1 MEGPVLS
8 IRIRESRFLAAL
20 LAVLHGLAILVL
32 PAVDLTPGVLLL
44 LAIFVAASLAR
55 RIIAAVRAARGAGVL
70 LEFRSGQ
77 WWVEGHAAILMADS
91 CVLPGIQVL
100 RLRTAGGMVALRV
113 LPDSVDAPAR
123 RRLRVLLRHG
133 LSTVSSARSA
143 VAG

>member
-8 IRIRESRFLAAL
+8 IRIRESRFLTAL
-20 LAVLHGLAILVL
+20 LSLLYGLAIVALAGVDL
-32 PAVDLTPGVLLL
+32 PATVLLM

-55 RIIAAVRAARGAGVL
+55 LVIAAVRAAHGSGVL

-77 WWVEGHAAILMADS
+77 WWVEGHAATLMADS

-100 RLRTAGGMVALRV
+100 RLRTASGMVALRV
-113 LPDSVDAPAR
+113 LPDSADAPAR

-143 VAG
+143 VSG

>member
-20 LAVLHGLAILVL
+20 LAVLHGLALLALPEVDL
-32 PAVDLTPGVLLL
+32 PAAVLVA
-44 LAIFVAASLAR
+44 LAIFVATSF
-55 RIIAAVRAARGAGVL
+55 ARGAIAAARAAHGIGVL

-77 WWVEGHAAILMADS
+77 WWVEGHAATLLADS

-100 RLRTAGGMVALRV
+100 RLRTPRGMHALRV
-113 LPDSVDAPAR
+113 LPDSADASAR

-143 VAG
+143 VSG

>member
-1 MEGPVLS
+1 MS

-20 LAVLHGLAILVL
+20 LAVLHGLAIVAL
-32 PAVDLTPGVLLL
+32 PAVDLPVAILLT
-44 LAIFVAASLAR
+44 LAICVAASLAR
-55 RIIAAVRAARGAGVL
+55 LAVAAVRAAHGSGML

-77 WWVEGHAAILMADS
+77 WWVEGHAATLMADS

-113 LPDSVDAPAR
+113 LPDSADAPAR

>member
-8 IRIRESRFLAAL
+8 IQIRESRFLAVL
-20 LAVLHGLAILVL
+20 LGVLHGLAIVALPGVEL
-32 PAVDLTPGVLLL
+32 PAGVLLL
-44 LAIFVAASLAR
+44 LAIFVAANLAR
-55 RIIAAVRAARGAGVL
+55 LTIAAVRAAHGIGVR

-77 WWVEGHAAILMADS
+77 WWVEGHAATLMADS
-91 CVLPGIQVL
+91 CLLPGIQVL

-113 LPDSVDAPAR
+113 LPDSADASAR

-143 VAG
+143 VSG